1 MSDATTLLKLRCLL
15 EKHKLGEALF
25 AKIGE
30 VLQANGLKV
39 VTGTIVDATRS
50 SERRVRQRTLTS
62 SASGDASYPHRI
74 RNLPQ
79 QAHPMSQ

>member
-39 VTGTIVDATRS
+39 VTGTIVDAT
-50 SERRVRQRTLTS
+50 
-62 SASGDASYPHRI
+62 
-74 RNLPQ
+74 
-79 QAHPMSQ
+79 